1 MRKGRRGT
9 REQGQGQGFGD
20 PTSRIRMKGDTYW
33 MLPRITGR
41 ELRFRRLAQLQP
53 YLWFAGMSLFS
64 ISYHVAGLRG
74 LPRRVYSASLNGE
87 YSQWHG
93 LSLIAAAGAV
103 VLLLSALCYVTVTTA
118 TWLTG
123 RKAEAPKFEFAI
135 PLQPAVAG
143 VWDRFGI
150 WTVVAIVIVAA
161 AYAYP
166 ILHLLSHHRYGSP
179 PFQPF

>member
-1 MRKGRRGT
+1 
-9 REQGQGQGFGD
+9 
-20 PTSRIRMKGDTYW
+20 

-53 YLWFAGMSLFS
+53 YLWFAGKSLFS
-64 ISYHVAGLRG
+64 ISYHITGLRG

-93 LSLIAAAGAV
+93 LSMIAAAGAV

-135 PLQPAVAG
+135 PPQPAVAG

-150 WTVVAIVIVAA
+150 WTVVAIVVVAPLMRTRSCICCRTIDMDRRRSSRFRLWRRA
-161 AYAYP
+161 
-166 ILHLLSHHRYGSP
+166 
-179 PFQPF
+179 